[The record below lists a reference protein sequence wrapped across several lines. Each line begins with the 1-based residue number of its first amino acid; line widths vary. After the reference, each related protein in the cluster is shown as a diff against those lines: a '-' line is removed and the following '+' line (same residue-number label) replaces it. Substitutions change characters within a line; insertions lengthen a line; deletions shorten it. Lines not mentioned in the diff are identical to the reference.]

1 MCAHLRIMRTP
12 GLTLVLLNPHF
23 LPLII
28 PDAINAITQAAF
40 DKLTHDNAD
49 QKASFDNHMAKA
61 ELDASD
67 QKASFDNH
75 MAKAALDASDQKASF
90 DNQMAKA
97 ELDAGGM
104 KVCAHIYAL
113 CEHLV

>member
-1 MCAHLRIMRTP
+1 M
-12 GLTLVLLNPHF
+12 
-23 LPLII
+23 II
-28 PDAINAITQAAF
+28 PDAVNAITQAAF

-67 QKASFDNH
+67 QKASFDNQ
-75 MAKAALDASDQKASF
+75 L
-90 DNQMAKA
+90 AKA

-104 KVCAHIYAL
+104 KVCTHSHKSL
-113 CEHLV
+113 MLGLTEVLLNPLF

>member
-1 MCAHLRIMRTP
+1 M
-12 GLTLVLLNPHF
+12 
-23 LPLII
+23 II
-28 PDAINAITQAAF
+28 PDALNVFTQAAF

-104 KVCAHIYAL
+104 KVCAHIYAICAHSHTWFDFGFIESTL
-113 CEHLV
+113 LTLDYS